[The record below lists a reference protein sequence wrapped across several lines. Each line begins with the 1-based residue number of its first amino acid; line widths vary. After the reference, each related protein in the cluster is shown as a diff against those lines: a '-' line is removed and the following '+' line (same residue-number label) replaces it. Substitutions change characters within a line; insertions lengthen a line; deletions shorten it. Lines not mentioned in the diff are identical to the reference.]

1 MISLIDC
8 LSHPTNEEKPTFLL
22 FVFWFLFLLPFID
35 WRVLEYVWVDPFLGL
50 TEKTLVLGG
59 LFRRF
64 LSKDFLSAQ
73 IVFFLFPTS
82 KLLLYLHL
90 HLLDHLL
97 PPSPPHLPGPL
108 MASSPPGTLTGN
120 SLSIKLCCPVFV
132 SGQQQRLTIL
142 LMRQQRTRRSKR
154 IASIDTGYQRGR
166 SLEDVRLQSP
176 PYRGQG
182 RTQQQ
187 AVACKRRT

>member
-1 MISLIDC
+1 MKKSRLFYFLFFGFCFFSLSLI
-8 LSHPTNEEKPTFLL
+8 
-22 FVFWFLFLLPFID
+22 
-35 WRVLEYVWVDPFLGL
+35 
-50 TEKTLVLGG
+50 GG
-59 LFRRF
+59 CWSMFGWTHSWYLLFRRF

-97 PPSPPHLPGPL
+97 PPSPPRLPGPL

-142 LMRQQRTRRSKR
+142 LMRQQRTRPSKR